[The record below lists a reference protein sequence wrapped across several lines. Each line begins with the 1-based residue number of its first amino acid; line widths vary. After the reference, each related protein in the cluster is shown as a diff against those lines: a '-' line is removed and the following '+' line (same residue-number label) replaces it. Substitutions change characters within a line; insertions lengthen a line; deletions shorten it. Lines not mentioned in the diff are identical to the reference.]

1 MLFKAYYG
9 PGILPAKESD
19 FRGGRHLPP
28 AFVMPIFPAPT
39 LERTSFVDA
48 LEKAAQEYSSQGFAI
63 IRDVL
68 PPALLQAADEH
79 LAWLTKKY
87 PDLRPEHFHHPL
99 IRNDAFWVRLI
110 TDSRLATIARHF
122 LGPDIACFTAHYIC
136 KPPHDGQPVLW
147 HQDGAYWKL
156 TPMEALTVWLAVD
169 ESTTENGCL
178 RIIPGSHEIPLH
190 KPSPRTD
197 TENMLYSTAD
207 QELVDEWIAK
217 RGIVDIELNPGDV
230 SIHHPHILHCSEGNT
245 SPKRRCGL
253 DIGYISTATRI
264 SSDNLYLDPILV
276 SGEAKEGINRYR
288 PYPLYEPGESI
299 PFDGHEEWNERFSVD
314 AARRGTPGA
323 AGEETPLATTHRMIA
338 RLKEGTVAR

>member
-1 MLFKAYYG
+1 M
-9 PGILPAKESD
+9 
-19 FRGGRHLPP
+19 
-28 AFVMPIFPAPT
+28 
-39 LERTSFVDA
+39 DA
-48 LEKAAQEYSSQGFAI
+48 LEKAAQEYSAQGFAI

-68 PPALLQAADEH
+68 PPDLLKAAHAHVE
-79 LAWLTKKY
+79 WLTQKY

-110 TDSRLATIARHF
+110 TDARLAEIAQYL

-136 KPPHDGQPVLW
+136 KPPYDGQPVLW

-207 QELVDEWIAK
+207 QEVVDEWIAK
-217 RGIVDIELNPGDV
+217 QGIVDIELNPGDV
-230 SIHHPHILHCSEGNT
+230 SIHHPHILHCSEANT
-245 SPKRRCGL
+245 SAKRRCGL
-253 DIGYISTATRI
+253 DIGYISTSTRI
-264 SSDNLYLDPILV
+264 SSDKLYLDPILV
-276 SGEAKEGINRYR
+276 SGEAKEGINTYR
-288 PYPLYEPGESI
+288 PYPLYEPGASI
-299 PFDGHEEWNERFSVD
+299 PFEGHEEWNERLGVNAAQPD
-314 AARRGTPGA
+314 ASDTADG
-323 AGEETPLATTHRMIA
+323 ETPLATTHRMIA

>member
-1 MLFKAYYG
+1 M
-9 PGILPAKESD
+9 
-19 FRGGRHLPP
+19 
-28 AFVMPIFPAPT
+28 
-39 LERTSFVDA
+39 DA

-68 PPALLQAADEH
+68 PPDLLHEAGAH
-79 LAWLTKKY
+79 VAWLTRKY

-110 TDSRLATIARHF
+110 TDARLATIARHF

-136 KPPHDGQPVLW
+136 KPPYDGQPVLW

-178 RIIPGSHEIPLH
+178 RIIPGSHEIPLY
-190 KPSPRTD
+190 KPSSRTD
-197 TENMLYSTAD
+197 TENMLYSAAD
-207 QELVDEWIAK
+207 QELVDEWVVK
-217 RGIVDIELNPGDV
+217 RGIVDIELKPGDV
-230 SIHHPHILHCSEGNT
+230 SIHHPHILHCSEGNP
-245 SPKRRCGL
+245 SPRRRCGL

-288 PYPLYEPGESI
+288 RYPLYEPGESI
-299 PFDGHEEWNERFSVD
+299 SFDGHEQWNERISV
-314 AARRGTPGA
+314 AAAGVPGS